1 MKERSLKKRIK
12 EGKISREDVVRR
24 LAELAFGQANDCVEL
39 VLGQEPDIGKLDL
52 GLLCEVKRSEKGAG
66 EVKLMDRLRALE
78 QLSALTGE
86 DGGQL
91 EEFLRALQGSGDAD

>member
-52 GLLCEVKRSEKGAG
+52 GLLC
-66 EVKLMDRLRALE
+66 
-78 QLSALTGE
+78 
-86 DGGQL
+86 
-91 EEFLRALQGSGDAD
+91 